1 MHIAR
6 FEFRGPEKLVGSGFG
21 GENYDLASGKV
32 LEDWWEMASARAN
45 TRESSNDL
53 RTPLFVD
60 AQSPRRAVVIRTS
73 FAPRSLLCL
82 LPQQGVF
89 LH

>member
-1 MHIAR
+1 MRIAR
-6 FEFRGPEKLVGSGFG
+6 FEYRGPEKLVGSGFG

-53 RTPLFVD
+53 RTLLFADGPVT
-60 AQSPRRAVVIRTS
+60 AQGCCHSDVIR
-73 FAPRSLLCL
+73 APPPCSVCCRNKAFS
-82 LPQQGVF
+82 
-89 LH
+89 